1 MNDEKQERKSGI
13 QVIARAT
20 AILRALSDHPGG
32 MSLAAIA
39 AAVELPRST
48 VQRIIYAL
56 EVEKLVESL
65 RPGSGYRLGPA
76 LGMLSQKSYGDI
88 VVLVRKE
95 LQRLCHELEE
105 TVALSCIR
113 SHQICVIDRV
123 LAETRLGVM
132 FPLGYSLPGHS
143 TSDGKILLSTLDDET
158 IAEWIGET
166 PELFTEHTLN
176 KSSLLAQFGSI
187 RQNSIAEDHEEHAY
201 GICSVSTL
209 IATYMG
215 MYAIT
220 IVSPKERYFKHIERY
235 RLALLESKTHIEA
248 QLSQAYL

>member
-1 MNDEKQERKSGI
+1 MNDEKQERKAGI

-20 AILRALSDHPGG
+20 AIMRALSDHPGG

-39 AAVELPRST
+39 TAVDLPRST

-95 LQRLCHELEE
+95 LQRLSHDLEE

-113 SHQICVIDRV
+113 SHQICVIDRM
-123 LAETRLGVM
+123 LAETRLGVI
-132 FPLGYSLPGHS
+132 FPLGYSMPGHS
-143 TSDGKILLSTLDDET
+143 TSDGKILLSTLDNASV
-158 IAEWIGET
+158 AEWVGET
-166 PELFTEHTLN
+166 PERFTEYTLDQAG
-176 KSSLLAQFGSI
+176 LMTQFESI
-187 RQNSIAEDHEEHAY
+187 RRCSIAEDHEEHAY

-220 IVSPKERYFKHIERY
+220 IVSPKERYFKNIERY
-235 RLALLESKTHIEA
+235 RLALLESKAHIEA
-248 QLSQAYL
+248 QLNQAHL